1 MSRATLCF
9 SSALS
14 LLFAV
19 YALDSI
25 PKLEPKIDLENTR
38 ELTADDKVKF
48 IKLINALTNE
58 QVGQV
63 VTTLESRCPAS
74 LNEVVR
80 FSRARARGNSVLF
93 LSHLFRHVFAAV
105 VCPLHS

>member
-1 MSRATLCF
+1 MPSR
-9 SSALS
+9 SA
-14 LLFAV
+14 
-19 YALDSI
+19 SI

-80 FSRARARGNSVLF
+80 VSRARRILLVLCSK
-93 LSHLFRHVFAAV
+93 LV
-105 VCPLHS
+105 